1 MAESRNAAV
10 LDKPQFLC
18 ILALAEERLNSMNGD
33 KLNTAQKALQINLD
47 AKKYGTFAEI
57 GAGQE
62 VARWFFHVGGA
73 SGTVAKTISAYDMA
87 VSDAIYGPSDRYVSR
102 NRLQAMLDYEFGLLL
117 QRLDKTRGDKCTFF
131 VFANTVA
138 THSFTRQTE
147 GSGWLGIR
155 FQTQPREQPSEIIIH
170 VRMLDQENVREQ
182 EALGMIGVN
191 LVYAA
196 FYLHDAPEKLIGTL
210 MDGLT
215 RKRLEVDM
223 VKFSGPRFAG
233 VDNRLMSLQLV
244 QQQLSDAA
252 MFTADGDVVIPS
264 EVLYKKSVLVERG
277 SFRPVT
283 KTTLDILERAHEQFL
298 KEPQMKGE
306 EPVIIMEMTLHSVLD
321 DVALAHK
328 DFLDRVDLLSTLGKT
343 VLISSFGRYYRLVEY
358 LSRYTQ
364 KMQGIA
370 LGIPSLRG
378 IFDEKFYTDLPGGLL
393 ESLGRLFK
401 GTTKLYVYPYRDPAP
416 GLLAADANTLQGES
430 GIWFRRSGENQIV
443 TATNL
448 QVAPHLRHL
457 YAHLLE
463 NGYIASIENYN
474 PDYLLLFPPFVLS
487 KLQSGDASWE
497 NDVPPEIVEHIKR
510 GKMFGW
516 QEKAAA
522 VTA

>member
-1 MAESRNAAV
+1 M
-10 LDKPQFLC
+10 P
-18 ILALAEERLNSMNGD
+18 EE
-33 KLNTAQKALQINLD
+33 KLNTGQKALQINLD
-47 AKKYGTFAEI
+47 ARKYGTFAEI

-87 VSDAIYGPSDRYVSR
+87 VSDAIYGTAERYVSR
-102 NRLQAMLDYEFGLLL
+102 QRLGAMLDYEFNLLL

-131 VFANTVA
+131 VFADTVA
-138 THSFTRQTE
+138 TRSFTHQQD
-147 GSGWLGIR
+147 GHGWLGVK
-155 FQTQPREQPSEIIIH
+155 FQTQPREEASTIIIH
-170 VRMLDQENVREQ
+170 VRMLEADNVRQQ
-182 EALGMIGVN
+182 EALGIVGVN
-191 LVYAA
+191 LIHGA
-196 FYLHDAPEKLIGTL
+196 FYLHDQPEKLIASL
-210 MDGLT
+210 MGDLS

-223 VKFSGPRFAG
+223 IKFSGPRFAG
-233 VDNRLMSLQLV
+233 LDNRLMALQLV

-252 MFTADGDVVIPS
+252 MFTADGEVVIPS
-264 EVLYKKSVLVERG
+264 EILYKKAVLVERG

-283 KTTLDILERAHEQFL
+283 KTTLDILERAREAFL

-321 DVALAHK
+321 DATMAHK

-343 VLISSFGRYYRLVEY
+343 VMISNFGRYYRLVEY

-378 IFDEKFYTDLPGGLL
+378 IFDEKFYSDLPGGLL

-401 GTTKLYVYPYRDPAP
+401 GTTKLYVYPFRDPAP
-416 GLLAADANTLQGES
+416 GKFQESPHGET
-430 GIWFRRSGENQIV
+430 GIWIREAAEGQIV
-443 TATNL
+443 TAENL

-463 NGYIASIENYN
+463 NNYIVGIEDYN
-474 PDYLLLFPPFVLS
+474 PDYLSLFPPFVLT
-487 KLQSGDASWE
+487 KLQTGDGSWE
-497 NDVPPEIVEHIKR
+497 KDVPPEIVGLIK
-510 GKMFGW
+510 GNKMFGW
-516 QEKAAA
+516 QDKPVAAPA
-522 VTA
+522 

>member
-1 MAESRNAAV
+1 
-10 LDKPQFLC
+10 
-18 ILALAEERLNSMNGD
+18 
-33 KLNTAQKALQINLD
+33 LQINLD
-47 AKKYGTFAEI
+47 ATKYGTFAEI

-102 NRLQAMLDYEFGLLL
+102 NRLKAMLDYEFDLLL
-117 QRLDKTRGDKCTFF
+117 QRLDRTRGDRCTFF
-131 VFANTVA
+131 VFADTV
-138 THSFTRQTE
+138 TTRSFSHQQD
-147 GSGWLGIR
+147 GQGWLGVK
-155 FQTQPREQPSEIIIH
+155 FQTQPREEPSTIIIH
-170 VRMLDQENVREQ
+170 VRMLDADNVRQQ
-182 EALGMIGVN
+182 EALGMVGVN
-191 LVYAA
+191 LIHAA
-196 FYLHDAPEKLIGTL
+196 FYLHGTPEKLIGSL
-210 MDGLT
+210 MDNLT
-215 RKRLEVDM
+215 RRRLEVGM
-223 VKFSGPRFAG
+223 IKFSGPRFAG

-252 MFTADGDVVIPS
+252 LFTADGEVVIPG
-264 EVLYKKSVLVERG
+264 EVLYKKPVLVERG

-298 KEPQMKGE
+298 KEPQMQGE
-306 EPVIIMEMTLHSVLD
+306 EPVILMEMTLHSVLED
-321 DVALAHK
+321 ATQAHK

-343 VLISSFGRYYRLVEY
+343 VLISNFGRYYRLVEY

-378 IFDEKFYTDLPGGLL
+378 IFDEKFYADLPGGLL

-401 GTTKLYVYPYRDPAP
+401 GSTKLYVYPYRDPA
-416 GLLAADANTLQGES
+416 ARQVVADANLARGES
-430 GIWFRRSGENQIV
+430 GIWFRPANGNQIV

-463 NGYIASIENYN
+463 NGFIASIEDYH
-474 PDYLLLFPPFVLS
+474 PDYLSFFPPFVLS

-497 NDVPPEIVEHIKR
+497 NDVPPAIVEIIKR

-516 QEKAAA
+516 QEKAAT